1 MTEIVIWSGA
11 RDLTKEESTILN
23 LQRATLPGGRPSLS
37 LRMTCD
43 ELCRT
48 PCMQRF

>member
-23 LQRATLPGGRPSLS
+23 LQRDQHFLEDV
-37 LRMTCD
+37 LRF
-43 ELCRT
+43 RSG
-48 PCMQRF
+48 